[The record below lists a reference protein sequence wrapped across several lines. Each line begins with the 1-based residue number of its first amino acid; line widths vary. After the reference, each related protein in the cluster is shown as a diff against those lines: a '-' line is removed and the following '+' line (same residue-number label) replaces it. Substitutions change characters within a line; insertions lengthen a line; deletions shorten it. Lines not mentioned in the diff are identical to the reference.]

1 MIKKDDKEKNVTV
14 KKIFLATVALGFCL
28 LLSVFVPAIASAEWG
43 FRLGDDGYTPAGID
57 VNFRKIEF
65 FIPDVPQNSGITW
78 SGSGVS
84 NFSTTDRPDPSSS
97 WNTNTQKINPTYVVS
112 TGPAITGSLY
122 WDVLFTGAPP
132 ADFRLDYLVYRNTS
146 TGNPA
151 FGVSM
156 SIKNGVPNFT
166 SSGWTALDVRHLPG
180 YNRTPAAVPVPP
192 SVFLLGAGLIG
203 VIVLKKRVHG

>member
-1 MIKKDDKEKNVTV
+1 MIKKDDKERNVTV
-14 KKIFLATVALGFCL
+14 RKIFLATAMLGFCL
-28 LLSVFVPAIASAEWG
+28 LLSVFAPTIVSAEWG
-43 FRLGDDGYTPAGID
+43 FRMGDDGYSPAGVD

-65 FIPDVPQNSGITW
+65 FIPDVPQNTGITW
-78 SGSGVS
+78 SGSGVT
-84 NFSTTDRPDPSSS
+84 NFS
-97 WNTNTQKINPTYVVS
+97 NTQWNSQKTNPTYVLT

-122 WDVLFTGAPP
+122 WDVLFTGAAP

-146 TGNPA
+146 TTNPA
-151 FGVSM
+151 YGVSM

-166 SSGWTALDVRHLPG
+166 STGWTELDVRHLPS

-203 VIVLKKRVHG
+203 VIVLRKRARG

>member
-1 MIKKDDKEKNVTV
+1 MINKDGREKNIIV
-14 KKIFLATVALGFCL
+14 KKVFLATAILGFCF
-28 LLSVFVPAIASAEWG
+28 LLSVFAPNTAYATWG
-43 FRLGDDGYTPAGID
+43 FRMGDDGYTPAGVD

-84 NFSTTDRPDPSSS
+84 NFSNTQ
-97 WNTNTQKINPTYVVS
+97 WNSQKINPTYVLA

-122 WDVLFTGAPP
+122 WDVLFTGTAST
-132 ADFRLDYLVYRNTS
+132 DFRLDYLVYRNTS
-146 TGNPA
+146 TTNPA
-151 FGVSM
+151 YGVSM
-156 SIKNGVPNFT
+156 SIRNGVPNFT
-166 SSGWTALDVRHLPG
+166 SNGWTALDVRHLPS

-203 VIVLKKRVHG
+203 VIALRKRARG